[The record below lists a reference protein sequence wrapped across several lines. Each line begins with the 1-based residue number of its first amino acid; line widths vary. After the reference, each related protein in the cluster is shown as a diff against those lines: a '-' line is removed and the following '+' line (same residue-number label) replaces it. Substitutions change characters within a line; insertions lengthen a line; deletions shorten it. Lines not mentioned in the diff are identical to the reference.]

1 MILIDYFA
9 QAAQY
14 INQGQFEAAEKSVDV
29 GLAATPKHPGLQMLK
44 GICLMK
50 TDRPLAAEAYFRR
63 AINALPDNAEFHN
76 NYGVMLRSVRR
87 LDEARNEFATAVRLN
102 PRYKEAL
109 RSLAFLS
116 WIRGDHDVAKS
127 CFSRYGAIVPDDRVI
142 AFHLSELMLGSGN
155 LRDGWR
161 LYQYRPNRPERSRM
175 FRTSEVF
182 YSVAPLPPSLDGEL
196 LTLLPEQG
204 LGDVLFFLRYAPL
217 LRRRNAR
224 IGYGAEKKIWRFVED
239 CGVVDQIFS
248 EETILPHLGGAY
260 TCFAGDLPF
269 LSGED
274 TTMPPSV
281 RIKPLPD
288 RVETARKRLAEVGPP
303 PYVGV
308 NWRAGSQASA
318 EDFLLFKS
326 VPPKEIGEAL
336 RGVKGTILSLQRHP
350 NPGELE
356 EFQQALGRPV
366 HDFSVVQADLEEL
379 MGFLA
384 AIDEIVGVSSTSVH
398 LRAAMGLNA
407 RVLYVSPTEWRWML
421 EGDESPWFPGS
432 RVYRVNRDPL
442 KGPAYERLNK
452 ELSEGLSSR

>member
-50 TDRPLAAEAYFRR
+50 SDRLLASEPYFRR
-63 AINALPDNAEFHN
+63 AINALPDNAEFRN
-76 NYGVMLRSVRR
+76 NYGVMLRTARR
-87 LDEARNEFATAVRLN
+87 LEESRKEFAEAVRLN

-116 WIRGDHDVAKS
+116 WIAGNYDVAKS
-127 CFSRYGAIVPDDRVI
+127 CFSRYSAMVPDDRVV

-175 FRTSEVF
+175 FRTPEVF
-182 YSVAPLPPSLDGEL
+182 YPVAPLPPRLNGEV

-217 LRRRNAR
+217 LKHHGAR
-224 IGYGAEKKIWRFVED
+224 VGYGAEKKIWRFVED

-274 TTMPPSV
+274 STMPPSV
-281 RIKPLPD
+281 QIRPLPE
-288 RVETARKRLAEVGPP
+288 RVEAARKRLAEVGPA
-303 PYVGV
+303 PYIGV
-308 NWRAGSQASA
+308 NWRAGNQASA

-326 VPPKEIGEAL
+326 VPPKELGEAL
-336 RGVKGTILSLQRHP
+336 RGVKGTILSLQRQP
-350 NPGELE
+350 RPGELE

-366 HDFSVVQADLEEL
+366 PDFSGVQADLEEL

-384 AIDEIVGVSSTSVH
+384 VIDEIVGVSSTSVH

-442 KGPAYERLNK
+442 KGAAYERLDK
-452 ELSEGLSSR
+452 ELNEALAGR